1 MKEFRPLF
9 SANSDFLPEE
19 PLGESLLLEDSP
31 CIRLWEPKSTIIV
44 LGRSQKAD
52 KEIFLDVSKKDRVPV
67 FKRYGGGGCVV
78 LDENSVCV
86 AFRYNRGDSID
97 ITSFLEHSTKAIQV
111 FLNETYDLGVEIK
124 DNYDLTIDNKKFL
137 GSSLYMPKGICLYS
151 AVLLM
156 NEKALPKINKYLKF
170 PSKVPD
176 HRKGRSHTDFLVPLQ
191 NLIDDSN
198 SEFLERMK
206 RYLDKSDL
214 LESLQSMS

>member
-1 MKEFRPLF
+1 MKEFKPLF
-9 SANSDFLPEE
+9 SEDSDFLPEE

-31 CIRLWEPKSTIIV
+31 RIRIWEPKSTIIV

-52 KEIFLDVSKKDRVPV
+52 KEIFLEASKEDKIPV

-86 AFRYNRGDSID
+86 AFRYDRGDSID
-97 ITSFLEHSTKAIQV
+97 ITSFLEHSTKAIQS
-111 FLNETYDLGVEIK
+111 FLNDTYDLGVEVK
-124 DNYDLTIDNKKFL
+124 ENYDLTIDNKKFL

-151 AVLLM
+151 CVILM
-156 NEKALPKINKYLKF
+156 NEKALSKIEKYLKF

-191 NLIDDSN
+191 TLIDDSN
-198 SEFLERMK
+198 AEFMK
-206 RYLDKSDL
+206 KMTNYFNNSNL
-214 LESLQSMS
+214 LEGPK